1 MFLATLK
8 FGAVCAMS
16 LVLSGCFLTKL
27 VSMPLRVTGSL
38 LSVTGAVISVVPVV
52 GNSIDSA
59 LETADVSLDLLADRI
74 DDVPI

>member
-1 MFLATLK
+1 VTSAGLK
-8 FGAVCAMS
+8 LGAVCAIS
-16 LVLSGCFLTKL
+16 LLLSGCVLTKL

-52 GNSIDSA
+52 GNSIDEA
-59 LETADVSLDLLADRI
+59 FESLDTSLDVLADRI